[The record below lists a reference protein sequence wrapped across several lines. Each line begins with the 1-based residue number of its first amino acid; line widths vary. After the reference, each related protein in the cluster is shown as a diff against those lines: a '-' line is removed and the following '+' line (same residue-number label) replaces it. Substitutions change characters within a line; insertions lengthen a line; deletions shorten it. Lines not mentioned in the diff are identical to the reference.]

1 MTNNYYTAF
10 YRKPSDPEYLEEL
23 LTETKDK
30 THFEKA
36 IERAKKQGFI
46 ITRIYKP
53 DTEIIKPDFIAYPYG
68 SSS

>member
-10 YRKPSDPEYLEEL
+10 YRKPWDPEYLEDL

-30 THFEKA
+30 NHFEKA
-36 IERAKKQGFI
+36 IERAKEQGFI

-53 DTEIIKPDFIAYPYG
+53 ETELKEPDFIGALNF
-68 SSS
+68 